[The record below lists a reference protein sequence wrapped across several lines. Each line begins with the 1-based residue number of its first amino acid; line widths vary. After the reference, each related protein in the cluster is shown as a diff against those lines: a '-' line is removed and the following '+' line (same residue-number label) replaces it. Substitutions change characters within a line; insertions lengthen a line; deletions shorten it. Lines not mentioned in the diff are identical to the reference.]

1 MGGVLKVKVQITAV
15 VTISPVR
22 VHKYITEV
30 TALWVLMACPGHSQ
44 TCQSLQAKTS
54 LS

>member
-30 TALWVLMACPGHSQ
+30 TALWVLMACHSQ